1 MHLNPISFDRFLNLN
16 NKAPKFVIQ
25 SWYRNGRL
33 DGSNFKMALT
43 KDNRLYLQKFF
54 FRYKHYILNILIE
67 SKIHKVATLA
77 FHYEAEKL

>member
-1 MHLNPISFDRFLNLN
+1 
-16 NKAPKFVIQ
+16 
-25 SWYRNGRL
+25 
-33 DGSNFKMALT
+33 MALT